1 MSEIKKEIKF
11 TVTLDE
17 NHIPEKLEWT
27 ASDGGGVENEEIKA
41 MMISVWDP
49 KEKVAKRVDLWTKEM
64 MVDEMK
70 YYHFQ
75 TLMTLADSLER
86 STDESTVAQKIRDF
100 GMEIGKE
107 MKILVK

>member
-1 MSEIKKEIKF
+1 MNTKKEIKF

-27 ASDGGGVENEEIKA
+27 ASDGGGLSEEEIKA
-41 MMISVWDP
+41 VMISVWNG
-49 KEKVAKRVDLWTKEM
+49 KENVAERVDLWTKEM
-64 MVDEMK
+64 LVDEMK
-70 YYHFQ
+70 YFHFQ

-86 STDESTVAQKIRDF
+86 STGENTVAKKIKEF

-107 MKILVK
+107 MNILTK

>member
-1 MSEIKKEIKF
+1 MSNKKEIKF

-27 ASDGGGVENEEIKA
+27 ASEGGGVTAEEIKA
-41 MMISVWDP
+41 LMISVWDGN
-49 KEKVAKRVDLWTKEM
+49 EKVAKRVDLWTKEM

-86 STDESTVAQKIRDF
+86 STGENQVAKEIREF
-100 GMEIGKE
+100 GMKIGKD
-107 MKILVK
+107 MKILTR

>member
-1 MSEIKKEIKF
+1 MSEKKEIKF

-27 ASDGGGVENEEIKA
+27 ASEGGGVSEEEIKA
-41 MMISVWDP
+41 LMISVWDG

-70 YYHFQ
+70 YYYFQ

-86 STDESTVAQKIRDF
+86 STGENKIAKKVRDF

-107 MKILVK
+107 MNILTK